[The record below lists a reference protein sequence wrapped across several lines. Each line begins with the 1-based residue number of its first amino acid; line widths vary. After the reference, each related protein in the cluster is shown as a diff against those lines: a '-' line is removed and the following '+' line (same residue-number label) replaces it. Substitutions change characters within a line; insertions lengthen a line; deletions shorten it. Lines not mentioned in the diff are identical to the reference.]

1 MTTGNTY
8 RISPTRRGIRA
19 SLAAAVMGV
28 MVLGA
33 AVAPAS
39 AGQLVGPDVTVR
51 YSDLDLNTVA
61 GAERLYERIQQAAAQ
76 ICPQADSK
84 WLVQY
89 EAVMRCRNTVVAHA
103 VSSVSSPQVTAVYA
117 ARAHHGVR
125 SPV

>member
-8 RISPTRRGIRA
+8 RSSRTHRGIKA

-61 GAERLYERIQQAAAQ
+61 GAEKLYERIQQAAAQ
-76 ICPQADSK
+76 VCPQADK
-84 WLVQY
+84 RLIEYQ
-89 EAVMRCRNTVVAHA
+89 AVMRCRNTVVAHA
-103 VSSVSSPQVTAVYA
+103 VSSVSNPQVTAVYA
-117 ARAHHGVR
+117 ARTHHWVR